1 MNLTAYQQAA
11 IRTAKWFPSLAENLA
26 HAALGLITELGEF
39 ATVVKRVEIY
49 GKEMTSEMLFHAEE
63 ELGDT
68 YWYVALGC
76 EALKCQLQDQVN
88 KNQLTGKFF
97 ELDIKNTL
105 LLLANCVGT
114 IAGCKICEDDNS
126 QDMPKLF
133 GIAAELLDQCCIKL
147 GLNPENVR
155 SNNISKL
162 KLRFP
167 DKFSNEAAEARTDKG
182 GADARNS

>member
-1 MNLTAYQQAA
+1 M
-11 IRTAKWFPSLAENLA
+11 TAK
-26 HAALGLITELGEF
+26 
-39 ATVVKRVEIY
+39 
-49 GKEMTSEMLFHAEE
+49 MLFHAEE

-76 EALKCQLQDQVN
+76 EALKCQLQDQVDE
-88 KNQLTGKFF
+88 NQLTSKFC

-105 LLLANCVGT
+105 LCLANHVGM
-114 IAGCKICEDDNS
+114 IAGRNICGNDND

-133 GIAAELLDQCCIKL
+133 GVVAQLLDQCCIKL

-167 DKFSNEAAEARTDKG
+167 DKFSNEAAEARADKG